1 MQKKNLRPA
10 KQYLNEIWPVSK
22 KKSGHPWHIE
32 FSTKKKHLQN
42 LMKVCIKSKSFVCLI
57 AFSDRNFKN
66 LFELLILSKNED
78 VYLPDSS
85 PKQSQCYERR
95 VKLDSKLLEPTGCKP
110 LFKES
115 FTSKYVLR
123 KKTVCSICTHY
134 LQTRLIYVLVET
146 DTRESKL
153 ELEHERHKKREKM

>member
-1 MQKKNLRPA
+1 MSYFKKNMQKKNLRPA
-10 KQYLNEIWPVSK
+10 KQYLNEIWPVSQ
-22 KKSGHPWHIE
+22 KSLATPGIWN
-32 FSTKKKHLQN
+32 FLQKKKHLQN
-42 LMKVCIKSKSFVCLI
+42 LMKVCIKTKSFVCLI

-110 LFKES
+110 LMKKFSHPNIFLGAIQIIRE
-115 FTSKYVLR
+115 TLGGGRGVNPYVMCHFLF
-123 KKTVCSICTHY
+123 
-134 LQTRLIYVLVET
+134 
-146 DTRESKL
+146 
-153 ELEHERHKKREKM
+153 